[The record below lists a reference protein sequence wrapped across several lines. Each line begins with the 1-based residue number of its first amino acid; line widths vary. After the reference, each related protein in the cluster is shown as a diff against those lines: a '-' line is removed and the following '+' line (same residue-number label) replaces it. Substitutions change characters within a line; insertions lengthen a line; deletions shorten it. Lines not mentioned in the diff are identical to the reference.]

1 MAKTPTAFA
10 GLEHR
15 PDLGGANGIDMQTM
29 LLRMLTD
36 LYLQRPTHTPE
47 DEHYY
52 TELALRLIDAAA
64 VSERAAIAERLATY
78 PSAPPA
84 VVRRLARDAI
94 GVAAPLLVHSPCL
107 TAADLAAIAATCGE
121 AHARAIAV
129 RSPAARPTAPGN
141 DARAC
146 PVPSEP
152 GQALELLSGACS
164 WRRTGTHFAGTCDKA
179 RASQLCE
186 LFYVASAPERRLI
199 LINLDYASLAPWQP
213 STAIQRADIRRLE
226 SAALQHSAETL
237 VRELGRT
244 LGISRAQARRIVN
257 DESGEPMV
265 VVAKAVNLP
274 IDALQR
280 MLLFMN
286 PWAGESIDRIYELS
300 ALYGEIS
307 VAAAR
312 RLVALWRDAAEP
324 EHGAGAHEPVIWRTA
339 AESARRALAEV
350 LRRPDR
356 QHERRAR
363 GGER

>member
-1 MAKTPTAFA
+1 MAKTPAAVA

-15 PDLGGANGIDMQTM
+15 PDLGDANDIDMQTM

-64 VSERAAIAERLATY
+64 VSERTAIAERLAAY

-84 VVRRLARDAI
+84 VVKRLARDAI
-94 GVAAPLLVHSPCL
+94 EVAAPVLMYSPCL
-107 TAADLAAIAATCGE
+107 TAVDLAAIAATCGD
-121 AHARAIAV
+121 AHACAIAA
-129 RSPAARPTAPGN
+129 RSHATRPTAPGDN
-141 DARAC
+141 KAQA
-146 PVPSEP
+146 SE
-152 GQALELLSGACS
+152 LS
-164 WRRTGTHFAGTCDKA
+164 
-179 RASQLCE
+179 E
-186 LFYVASAPERRLI
+186 LFYAAPAPERRLI
-199 LINLDYASLAPWQP
+199 LINLDYALLGPWRPSAPL
-213 STAIQRADIRRLE
+213 QRADIRRLE

-237 VRELGRT
+237 VRELGRA

-265 VVAKAVNLP
+265 VVAKALTLP
-274 IDALQR
+274 VDALQR

-300 ALYGEIS
+300 ALYGDIS
-307 VAAAR
+307 VEAAR

-324 EHGAGAHEPVIWRTA
+324 EHGPAAHEPVTWRMA

-356 QHERRAR
+356 QHDRRAR

>member
-1 MAKTPTAFA
+1 MAKTPAAFA

-15 PDLGGANGIDMQTM
+15 PDLGDANDIDMQTM

-64 VSERAAIAERLATY
+64 VSERVAIAERLATY

-94 GVAAPLLVHSPCL
+94 EVAEPVLLHSPCL
-107 TAADLAAIAATCGE
+107 TAVDLEAIAATCGE
-121 AHARAIAV
+121 AHARAIAT
-129 RSPAARPTAPGN
+129 RSHATRPTAPGY
-141 DARAC
+141 DA
-146 PVPSEP
+146 
-152 GQALELLSGACS
+152 
-164 WRRTGTHFAGTCDKA
+164 KA
-179 RASQLCE
+179 RASELCE
-186 LFYVASAPERRLI
+186 LFYAAPAPERRLI
-199 LINLDYASLAPWQP
+199 LINLDYALLGPWQP
-213 STAIQRADIRRLE
+213 SAPLQRADIRRLE

-237 VRELGRT
+237 MRELGRT
-244 LGISRAQARRIVN
+244 LGVSRAQARRIIN
-257 DESGEPMV
+257 DESGEAMV

-274 IDALQR
+274 VDALQR

-286 PWAGESIDRIYELS
+286 PWAGESIGRIYELS

-307 VAAAR
+307 VEAAR

-324 EHGAGAHEPVIWRTA
+324 EHGPAAHEPVTWRRA

-350 LRRPDR
+350 LRRPVR